1 MKRFLSDKSKNVNDD
16 DENDGDGDHY
26 EKTNKGAG
34 HDVAVFDRQ
43 HNQTLRITD
52 EQKEAK
58 KVQEGRKEGRS
69 L

>member
-1 MKRFLSDKSKNVNDD
+1 MSDKSKNVDD

-34 HDVAVFDRQ
+34 HDVAVFDGQ

-52 EQKEAK
+52 EQKGVECKKAGK
-58 KVQEGRKEGRS
+58 KVRH
-69 L
+69 